1 MQDRK
6 RSRFMDEKVLLGRG
20 KEITEMSES
29 AWKQQLEHI
38 PEHTRELLRF
48 MTEQHQRIRYFAVR
62 ELMKTG
68 KPLTPEFISEGLKLS
83 LGQVKTIL
91 DELEKKL
98 FFLARNE
105 QGAVYWA
112 YPVTVEP
119 TPHRLFFSSG
129 ERLYGA

>member
-1 MQDRK
+1 MV
-6 RSRFMDEKVLLGRG
+6 DEKVLLGRG
-20 KEITEMSES
+20 KQILEIPEAE
-29 AWKQQLEHI
+29 WKQHLEHT
-38 PEHTRELLRF
+38 PEHNREMLRF
-48 MTEQHQRIRYFAVR
+48 MTEQHQRIRYFAVS

-91 DELEKKL
+91 EELEKKL

-105 QGAVYWA
+105 QGEVAWA

>member
-1 MQDRK
+1 M
-6 RSRFMDEKVLLGRG
+6 ENKVWLGRG
-20 KEITEMSES
+20 KEIVE
-29 AWKQQLEHI
+29 I
-38 PEHTRELLRF
+38 PEAKWKGHLAGTPEHSRERLRF
-48 MTEQHQRIRYFAVR
+48 MTEAHQQVRYFAVQ

-68 KPLTPEFISEGLKLS
+68 KPLAPGFIAERLGMP
-83 LGQVKTIL
+83 LGQVEAML
-91 DELEKKL
+91 DELVEKL

-105 QGAVYWA
+105 QGELAWA